1 MLGRGLEQNP
11 DGEQGFRVL
20 NENWLD
26 PYGVF
31 MDLCKN
37 GDYPEKNR
45 KFPHDFFEN
54 FFFFFTCNRDV
65 TPRAFRNDASN
76 SKLFG
81 TISNGFLSYATK
93 GSVVWVEG
101 LQGRLLKGV

>member
-1 MLGRGLEQNP
+1 MVK
-11 DGEQGFRVL
+11 QGFQVL

-31 MDLCKN
+31 VDLCKN
-37 GDYPEKNR
+37 GDNPEKKR
-45 KFPHDFFEN
+45 KFPHDFLRF
-54 FFFFFTCNRDV
+54 FFFFFTCRRDV

-76 SKLFG
+76 SKVSG
-81 TISNGFLSYATK
+81 TISNGFLPYDNK
-93 GSVVWVEG
+93 GSDEWAEG